1 MEYDIVVKNARI
13 VDGTGKKAYDG
24 NVAVKDGR
32 IAALGKVTG
41 EAKRVIDA
49 KGQVVAPGFIDAHTH
64 YDAQLIWD
72 PIVDPATAHG
82 ITTVLIG
89 NCGFTLAPVRP
100 KDRDYLLGVF
110 STTEEVPKDVL
121 VNSAPISWESFPE
134 YLSSIEKGKLGVN
147 VLTQVGH
154 TAIRRYVMGEA
165 AGEREATKDEVA
177 AMVHLAEEAM
187 DAGAAGVSSSFSP
200 AHVDERGEHVPSFFA
215 AESETCELAA
225 AVRRKGKRLVSIN
238 PRSKR
243 DGLSDEDKAFLSR
256 LAEVSGAVVSWND
269 FGSGAPK
276 WEETLTFMEREIER
290 GNRIHVVAR
299 SQPAETR
306 FALNRLSPI
315 YSGSKT
321 WLEYCRLDDAGKM
334 KALADPA
341 WRERLGE
348 FWIKFRRYLEV
359 AIIEKV
365 ENPALK
371 HLEGKRLP
379 QAAKDRG
386 IDLIDALF
394 DISREDNLQTFFLL
408 RGERPVFETEAERIL
423 RSPATLIG
431 ISDGGAHL
439 QSFAGADYPTYFLQH
454 WVKEKHTF
462 TLEEGV
468 AALSAEAA
476 DFIGLTD
483 RGRLEVGKAADMVI
497 FDPETVGPG
506 ELETLDFPGGGIR
519 LAKRAYGIP
528 YVIVNGVPIIENGQP
543 TGAVPGRLLRA

>member
-1 MEYDIVVKNARI
+1 
-13 VDGTGKKAYDG
+13 
-24 NVAVKDGR
+24 
-32 IAALGKVTG
+32 
-41 EAKRVIDA
+41 
-49 KGQVVAPGFIDAHTH
+49 
-64 YDAQLIWD
+64 
-72 PIVDPATAHG
+72 
-82 ITTVLIG
+82 
-89 NCGFTLAPVRP
+89 
-100 KDRDYLLGVF
+100 
-110 STTEEVPKDVL
+110 
-121 VNSAPISWESFPE
+121 
-134 YLSSIEKGKLGVN
+134 
-147 VLTQVGH
+147 
-154 TAIRRYVMGEA
+154 
-165 AGEREATKDEVA
+165 
-177 AMVHLAEEAM
+177 
-187 DAGAAGVSSSFSP
+187 
-200 AHVDERGEHVPSFFA
+200 
-215 AESETCELAA
+215 
-225 AVRRKGKRLVSIN
+225 
-238 PRSKR
+238 
-243 DGLSDEDKAFLSR
+243 
-256 LAEVSGAVVSWND
+256 
-269 FGSGAPK
+269 
-276 WEETLTFMEREIER
+276 
-290 GNRIHVVAR
+290 
-299 SQPAETR
+299 
-306 FALNRLSPI
+306 
-315 YSGSKT
+315 
-321 WLEYCRLDDAGKM
+321 M

-371 HLEGKRLP
+371 QLEGKRLP
-379 QAAKDRG
+379 QAAKERG

-483 RGRLEVGKAADMVI
+483 RGRLEIGKAADIVI

-528 YVIVNGVPIIENGQP
+528 YVIVNGVPIIENGVP
-543 TGAVPGRLLRA
+543 TGAVPGHLLRA